1 MNYNDFKPHLACD
14 ADLDK
19 VKYPVIAM
27 PKIDG
32 VRGLNIGGSIVG
44 RRKKAFKNPYISKCY
59 SKVAYTGMDGE
70 LALGNWTDPLLCS
83 RTTGFVNRKTPKDGK
98 PTESDE
104 LCWWVFDCLAPSVI
118 DLPYSDRLAHLES
131 LVGYVH
137 PEWYSAECKYQ
148 IRVVPSK
155 MVYNLDELLQFEED
169 CLSMG
174 FEGVILRDPDGLHKS
189 GRSTVKSG
197 AYLRIKRFIDFEG
210 VVVNLVEAMENQN
223 EAKTNEL
230 GNTERST
237 HKENMV
243 PKGMVGTIQ
252 LRSLQDVVDAN
263 GNVLIAKD
271 QVVDVGPGNMVHSE
285 RIRAWESFVA
295 GAPDSLVGKVAKSK
309 FFPKG
314 QKDLPRFP
322 TFVSLR
328 AEEDMSE

>member
-1 MNYNDFKPHLACD
+1 MADITISAND
-14 ADLDK
+14 
-19 VKYPVIAM
+19 IASAITKGLEGFSPSLEQQTVGHVAEVGDGIARVSGL
-27 PKIDG
+27 PKC
-32 VRGLNIGGSIVG
+32 
-44 RRKKAFKNPYISKCY
+44 A
-59 SKVAYTGMDGE
+59 
-70 LALGNWTDPLLCS
+70 
-83 RTTGFVNRKTPKDGK
+83 VN
-98 PTESDE
+98 
-104 LCWWVFDCLAPSVI
+104 
-118 DLPYSDRLAHLES
+118 
-131 LVGYVH
+131 
-137 PEWYSAECKYQ
+137 
-148 IRVVPSK
+148 
-155 MVYNLDELLQFEED
+155 ELLQFEED